1 MIYIIRTPQ
10 KDDSKKGKKGNKQKG
25 KGKKTKKGKKNEAE
39 NNMRSGRRPSPEGS
53 RLLFAGTVSSMLCP
67 GDRPTQ
73 GHDKTRQ

>member
-53 RLLFAGTVSSMLCP
+53 RLLFAGTLSPMICP
-67 GDRPTQ
+67 VDVPAEGR
-73 GHDKTRQ
+73 HK